1 MEVTK
6 KLQKLSLAALIV
18 SLLPLAT
25 LVPVFLKI
33 TLPDGVRMIWAI
45 CNIAFA
51 LTGLLLS
58 VICVK
63 SEESRS
69 IVNIMSTLV
78 SVALVLMMLGIVAL
92 LLGFSMFSYGTA
104 PFVRVFFRPAA
115 RNFSRQVKFSY
126 ASRRMAKKW
135 CTAPR
140 WGRAQ
145 SITPQGGQRP
155 AAGRAGNVQTCPAGG
170 RHPSSNRH
178 PPPARTGSGYFRC
191 HHRRP
196 LFFTRSRASRASWQP
211 PSAACW

>member
-33 TLPDGVRMIWAI
+33 TLPDGVRMVWAI
-45 CNIAFA
+45 CNIVLVLAGF
-51 LTGLLLS
+51 LLS

-92 LLGFSMFSYGTA
+92 ALVL
-104 PFVRVFFRPAA
+104 
-115 RNFSRQVKFSY
+115 NFLQ
-126 ASRRMAKKW
+126 
-135 CTAPR
+135 
-140 WGRAQ
+140 
-145 SITPQGGQRP
+145 
-155 AAGRAGNVQTCPAGG
+155 
-170 RHPSSNRH
+170 
-178 PPPARTGSGYFRC
+178 
-191 HHRRP
+191 
-196 LFFTRSRASRASWQP
+196 
-211 PSAACW
+211 

>member
-69 IVNIMSTLV
+69 AVNIMSTV
-78 SVALVLMMLGIVAL
+78 ISVALVLMMLGIIALRIFVA
-92 LLGFSMFSYGTA
+92 Y
-104 PFVRVFFRPAA
+104 
-115 RNFSRQVKFSY
+115 
-126 ASRRMAKKW
+126 
-135 CTAPR
+135 
-140 WGRAQ
+140 
-145 SITPQGGQRP
+145 
-155 AAGRAGNVQTCPAGG
+155 
-170 RHPSSNRH
+170 
-178 PPPARTGSGYFRC
+178 
-191 HHRRP
+191 
-196 LFFTRSRASRASWQP
+196 
-211 PSAACW
+211 